1 MGCLFLFPN
10 KWRPVVSRGRV
21 ARPRLACLSNDN
33 KVDKRRYHFGD
44 TLSISERVTADRGQV
59 TTDRQLRR
67 FALAF
72 IHSHSGA
79 TGVFAMLLW
88 KFVAEATSCL
98 QKTLQTT

>member
-1 MGCLFLFPN
+1 MGY
-10 KWRPVVSRGRV
+10 VTSSIVD
-21 ARPRLACLSNDN
+21 ACLRSAYEVH
-33 KVDKRRYHFGD
+33 KSTPFLYQ
-44 TLSISERVTADRGQV
+44 E
-59 TTDRQLRR
+59 LRR

-88 KFVAEATSCL
+88 KFVAEATSCF

>member
-1 MGCLFLFPN
+1 MNPRDADHRDLKLASGD
-10 KWRPVVSRGRV
+10 
-21 ARPRLACLSNDN
+21 ARTTNE
-33 KVDKRRYHFGD
+33 
-44 TLSISERVTADRGQV
+44 SE
-59 TTDRQLRR
+59 LRR